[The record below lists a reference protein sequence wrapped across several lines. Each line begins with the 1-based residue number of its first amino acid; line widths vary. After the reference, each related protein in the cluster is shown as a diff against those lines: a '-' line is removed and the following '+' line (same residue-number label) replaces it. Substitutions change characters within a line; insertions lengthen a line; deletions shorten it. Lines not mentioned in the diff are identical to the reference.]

1 MKTKTLILFT
11 LLFTVSITF
20 AQTVKKFEDTGSVNN
35 QFDNL
40 IKNSNRYQDYKV
52 VKTTWLLKLKSNVTD
67 SISASKKEIIAAD
80 KLINSQKKSIDS
92 LKLAIHTSEATITN
106 LNNEIQSIS
115 LVGIQI
121 NKGTFK
127 TIMFSVIVIL
137 TLLLLFFITKFKQSN
152 SITTQTK
159 LDLKELDEEFEL
171 HRKKALEREQKVRRQ
186 LQDELN
192 KQKKDN

>member
-20 AQTVKKFEDTGSVNN
+20 GQTVKKFTDTGSVSN

-40 IKNSNRYQDYKV
+40 IKNSNRYQEYKV
-52 VKTTWLLKLKSNVTD
+52 VKNTWLFKLKANVTD
-67 SISASKKEIIAAD
+67 SISASKKEIIAAN

-92 LKLAIHTSEATITN
+92 LKFAIHTSEVSITN
-106 LNNEIQSIS
+106 LNTEIQSIS
-115 LVGIQI
+115 LFGMQI

-127 TIMFSVIVIL
+127 TFMFSVIVIL
-137 TLLLLFFITKFKQSN
+137 ALLLVLFITKFKQSN
-152 SITTQTK
+152 SITSQTK

>member
-11 LLFTVSITF
+11 LLFTVSLTF
-20 AQTVKKFEDTGSVNN
+20 GQTVKKFTDTGSVSN

-40 IKNSNRYQDYKV
+40 IKNSNRYQEYKV
-52 VKTTWLLKLKSNVTD
+52 VKTTWLLKLKANVTD
-67 SISASKKEIIAAD
+67 SISASKKEIITAD

-92 LKLAIHTSEATITN
+92 LKLAIHTSEASITN

-115 LVGIQI
+115 LFGMQI

-127 TIMFSVIVIL
+127 TFMFSIIVIL
-137 TLLLLFFITKFKQSN
+137 ALLLLFFITKFKQSN

-159 LDLKELDEEFEL
+159 LDLKELDEEFEI

>member
-20 AQTVKKFEDTGSVNN
+20 AQTVKKFTDTGSVSN

-67 SISASKKEIIAAD
+67 SISASKKEIITAD

-115 LVGIQI
+115 LIGMQL

-127 TIMFSVIVIL
+127 TLMFSVIVIL
-137 TLLLLFFITKFKQSN
+137 TILLLFFITKFKQSN

-159 LDLKELDEEFEL
+159 LDLKELDEEFEQ

-192 KQKKDN
+192 KQKND

>member
-1 MKTKTLILFT
+1 MKTKHI
-11 LLFTVSITF
+11 LLFSLLLTFSISF
-20 AQTVKKFEDTGSVNN
+20 GQTVNKFNDTGSVSN

-40 IKNSNRYQDYKV
+40 INKSNRYQEYKV
-52 VKTTWLLKLKSNVTD
+52 VKKTWLLRLKSNVTD
-67 SISASKKEIIAAD
+67 SISNYKKEINTAN
-80 KLINSQKKSIDS
+80 KLIIAQKKSVDS
-92 LKLAIHTSEATITN
+92 LKLAINTSDSTIAN
-106 LNNEIQSIS
+106 LKNEIQSIS
-115 LVGIQI
+115 LFGTLI

-127 TIMFSVIVIL
+127 TIMFSIIIIL
-137 TLLLLFFITKFKQSN
+137 ALLLVFFISKFKQSN
-152 SITTQTK
+152 SITTQSK

>member
-1 MKTKTLILFT
+1 MKTKNLLLVT
-11 LLFTVSITF
+11 LLLTVSISF
-20 AQTVKKFEDTGSVNN
+20 GQTVKKFTDTGSVSN

-40 IKNSNRYQDYKV
+40 IKNSNKYQEYKV
-52 VKTTWLLKLKSNVTD
+52 VKTTWLYKLKANVTD
-67 SISASKKEIIAAD
+67 SISVSEKEITSAN
-80 KLINSQKKSIDS
+80 KLVNSQKKSIDS
-92 LKLAIHTSEATITN
+92 LKLAIHTSEASIQN

-115 LVGIQI
+115 LFGLQI
-121 NKGTFK
+121 NKSAFK
-127 TIMFSVIVIL
+127 TLMFSIIL
-137 TLLLLFFITKFKQSN
+137 ILMVLLVFFFSKFKQSN

-159 LDLKELDEEFEL
+159 LNLKELDEEFES

>member
-1 MKTKTLILFT
+1 MKTKNIILIT
-11 LLFTVSITF
+11 LLLTVSVSF
-20 AQTVKKFEDTGSVNN
+20 SQTVKKFTDTGSVNN

-52 VKTTWLLKLKSNVTD
+52 VKTNWLLKLKSNVTD
-67 SISASKKEIIAAD
+67 SISASKTEINSAN
-80 KLINSQKKSIDS
+80 KLINAQKKSVDS
-92 LKLAIHTSEATITN
+92 LKLAIHTSEASISN

-115 LVGIQI
+115 LFGMQI

-127 TIMFSVIVIL
+127 TLMFSIIAIL
-137 TLLLLFFITKFKQSN
+137 ALLLLFFISKFKQSN
-152 SITTQTK
+152 SVTTQAK
-159 LDLKELDEEFEL
+159 LDLKELDEEFET

-192 KQKKDN
+192 KQKKD

>member
-1 MKTKTLILFT
+1 MKTKTLLLFT
-11 LLFTVSITF
+11 LLLTVSISF
-20 AQTVKKFEDTGSVNN
+20 GQTVKKFTDSGSVSN

-40 IKNSNRYQDYKV
+40 IKNSNRYQEYKV
-52 VKTTWLLKLKSNVTD
+52 VKTTWLFKLKENVTD
-67 SISASKKEIIAAD
+67 SISASKKEIVAAD
-80 KLINSQKKSIDS
+80 KLINKQKKSIDS
-92 LKLAIHTSEATITN
+92 LKLAIHTSEASITN

-115 LVGIQI
+115 LFGMQI

-127 TIMFSVIVIL
+127 TIMFSTIL
-137 TLLLLFFITKFKQSN
+137 ILALLLLFFITKFKQSN

-159 LDLKELDEEFEL
+159 LDFKELDEEFEQ

-192 KQKKDN
+192 KQKKD